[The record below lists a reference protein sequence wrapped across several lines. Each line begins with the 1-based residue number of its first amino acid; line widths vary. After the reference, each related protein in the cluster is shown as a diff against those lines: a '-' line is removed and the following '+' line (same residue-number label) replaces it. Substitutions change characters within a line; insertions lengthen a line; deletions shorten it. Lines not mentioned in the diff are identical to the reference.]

1 MMDIQLEKSTKEK
14 AAAKPAEFVG
24 GSADAR
30 AHRRRSVLWPATLKV
45 GRHDFTCQIWNMS
58 LGGARVRIDVPLK
71 EGASVTLAIAGRG
84 DIAAKVRWSDQRAAG
99 LEFGIPPEEVRLLF
113 MDRLQTLGLDTP
125 AA

>member
-1 MMDIQLEKSTKEK
+1 MNAQQENHGKEK
-14 AAAKPAEFVG
+14 IPAKPAEFVG

-45 GRHDFTCQIWNMS
+45 SRHNFPCQIWNMS

-71 EGASVTLAIAGRG
+71 DGAEVTLVIAGRG
-84 DIAAKVRWSDQRAAG
+84 DIAAKVCWSDSRAAG
-99 LEFGIPPEEVRLLF
+99 LEFAIPPEEVRLLF
-113 MDRLQTLGLDTP
+113 MDRLQSLGLENP